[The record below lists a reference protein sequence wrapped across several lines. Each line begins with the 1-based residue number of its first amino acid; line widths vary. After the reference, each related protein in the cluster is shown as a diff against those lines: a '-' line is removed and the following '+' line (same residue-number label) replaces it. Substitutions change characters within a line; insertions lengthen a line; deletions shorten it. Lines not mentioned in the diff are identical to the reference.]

1 MTTPADLLPDVR
13 LDGRVALVTGSSRG
27 LGAATAARLAAMGAS
42 VVVTYRSRET
52 EAAAVADAIRAGGG
66 TAWVRPLDLADPES
80 VDALF
85 DSLVAVDGPGR
96 LDVLVANAA
105 ATSLRP
111 LLDQKPHNVRRTFAI
126 TVDGFLQAVQR
137 AVPLMDAAGGGR
149 IVAVS
154 GIDTVSWAPAH
165 GLLAAAKAAM
175 ETLVTYLNVELGP
188 RGITAVGVNPDAF
201 LGESVRLML
210 GEQYDLLVEQNA
222 RVHPLRET
230 ATAETIAG
238 VVALLCTPAARW
250 LSGHTVMADGAASF
264 AQRGVAMGLAA
275 RLLAPTADTSGAP
288 SIPQAEADRPRG

>member
-1 MTTPADLLPDVR
+1 VTTPADLLPDVR

-27 LGAATAARLAAMGAS
+27 LGAATAVRLAAMGAS
-42 VVVTYRSRET
+42 VVVTYRSRSA
-52 EAAAVADAIRAGGG
+52 EALAVAEAIRATGG
-66 TAWVRPLDLADPES
+66 TAWVHPLDLADPAS

-85 DSLVAVDGPGR
+85 DALVVADGPGR

-111 LLDQKPHNVRRTFAI
+111 LLEQKPHNVRRTFAI
-126 TVDGFLQAVQR
+126 TVDGFLQSVQR

-210 GEQYDLLVEQNA
+210 GDQYDLLVEQNA

-230 ATAETIAG
+230 ATAETVAG

-275 RLLAPTADTSGAP
+275 RLLAPAADTSAAP
-288 SIPQAEADRPRG
+288 SIPRAEAD

>member
-1 MTTPADLLPDVR
+1 VTTPADRLPDVR

-27 LGAATAARLAAMGAS
+27 LGAATAVRLAAMGAS

-85 DSLVAVDGPGR
+85 DSLAAVDGPGR

-111 LLDQKPHNVRRTFAI
+111 LLEQKPHNVRRTFAI

-137 AVPLMDAAGGGR
+137 SVPLMDAAGGGR

-275 RLLAPTADTSGAP
+275 RLLAPRADTSAAP
-288 SIPQAEADRPRG
+288 SIPSVEAD

>member
-27 LGAATAARLAAMGAS
+27 LGAATAVRLAAMGAS

-52 EAAAVADAIRAGGG
+52 EAAAVADGIRAGGG
-66 TAWVRPLDLADPES
+66 TVWVRPLDLADPES

-85 DSLVAVDGPGR
+85 DSIVEPDGPGR

-111 LLDQKPHNVRRTFAI
+111 LLEQKPHNVRRTFAI
-126 TVDGFLQAVQR
+126 SVDGFLHAVQR

-210 GEQYDLLVEQNA
+210 GDQYDLLVEQNA

-230 ATAETIAG
+230 ATAETVAG

-275 RLLAPTADTSGAP
+275 RLLAPGADTSTAP
-288 SIPQAEADRPRG
+288 SIPSS

>member
-1 MTTPADLLPDVR
+1 MTTSADLLPDVR

-27 LGAATAARLAAMGAS
+27 LGAATAVRLAAMGAS
-42 VVVTYRSRET
+42 VVVTYRSRSD
-52 EAAAVADAIRAGGG
+52 EALTVAEAIRAEGGA
-66 TAWVRPLDLADPES
+66 AWVHPLDLADPAS

-85 DSLVAVDGPGR
+85 DSLVAADGPGR

-111 LLDQKPHNVRRTFAI
+111 LLEQKPHNVRRTFAI

-137 AVPLMDAAGGGR
+137 AVPLMEAAGGGR

-210 GEQYDLLVEQNA
+210 GDQYDLLVAQNA

-230 ATAETIAG
+230 ATAESIAG

-275 RLLAPTADTSGAP
+275 RLLAPGADTSAAP
-288 SIPQAEADRPRG
+288 SIPSAEAG

>member
-1 MTTPADLLPDVR
+1 
-13 LDGRVALVTGSSRG
+13 
-27 LGAATAARLAAMGAS
+27 MGAS
-42 VVVTYRSRET
+42 VVVTYRSREV
-52 EAAAVADAIRAGGG
+52 EAVAVADGIRAGGG

-85 DSLVAVDGPGR
+85 DSLAGPDGPGR

-137 AVPLMDAAGGGR
+137 AVPLMDASGGGR

-210 GEQYDLLVEQNA
+210 GDQYDLLVEQNA

-250 LSGHTVMADGAASF
+250 MSGHTVMADGAASF

-275 RLLAPTADTSGAP
+275 RLLAPTADTGGAP
-288 SIPQAEADRPRG
+288 SIPQAEADPPRG